1 MIRTLVGF
9 ALRNPWLVFLFA
21 LGLIAAGLVSF
32 KGLDIEAYPNPAPP
46 MVEVITQPNGSSA
59 EEVERYVTVPLEVGL
74 SGMPGLEHIR
84 SQSQFGLSDVKCYF
98 NWDTPY
104 GDARQEVI
112 NRLQFIQLQNGTQP
126 MLSPWNAIGEI
137 YRYQLDGEGYSSR
150 ELKTAEDW
158 ILERQFKQVPGVID
172 VVSFGGETKQY
183 HIGVDPFRLRGQGLS
198 LQQIIDAV
206 GKSNRNVGGQRLT
219 IGEQAYAV
227 RGLGLLRN
235 IHDIDSIV
243 LDTRNGTPIRVG
255 NVSNTEISY
264 APRLGIVGKD
274 RQPDIIEGIVL
285 MRYGGQTTPTLRG
298 IHDKVKEIEKNHLL
312 PPGMK
317 MKPYLDRG
325 DLVKVTTHTVFEN
338 MLIGMGLVTIVLL
351 LFLGNIRAALLT
363 ALNIPVSLLI
373 AFIGMVATGTPA
385 NLISLGAVDFGI
397 VVDSTVIMMENIF
410 HQLGRKEG
418 GSAIERIQG
427 SAREVGGPMF
437 FSTLIIAAAFLPLF
451 TMSGVSGVIF
461 APMAH
466 TYAFAIGGAIL
477 LALSLTPALASKVL
491 RVGTE
496 ERENQLMLRLHKLY
510 APLTALAIRKPWH
523 VTAAATLPVVFSLIA
538 IPWLG
543 GEFMPKLEEGN
554 FWIRATLPT
563 SISLEQ
569 SAKYVGRMRDIIRGC
584 PADESQPCTTAT
596 QRHPEVLTVISQLG
610 RPDDGT
616 DVSGFYN
623 IELLAPLVPFGQWK
637 HGVTKEKLTE
647 RLSLELHNAFPGV
660 VFNFSQAI
668 SDNVDEALSGIKGE
682 NSVKVFGP
690 DIRDNERKAHQ
701 VLDVLA
707 HVRGVADL
715 GLFSSLGQPNLQI
728 AIDRQACSRYGLNTG
743 DVDAVIQAAI
753 GGQAITQVYEGE
765 KLFDVV
771 VRWLEPYRSTE
782 EAIRQITVPTPDGK
796 HIPLSQLSKIT
807 KEEGPSVIY
816 REDVKRYSPVKF
828 SVRNRDLQ
836 STVREAQQ
844 AVSTKVKLPY
854 EMHLEWAGQI
864 GELKDAMGRLKV
876 IIPATLL
883 LITLLVFAA
892 VKGWTETAIV
902 VASIPLACSGGI
914 IALLLTHTTFSVSAA
929 MGFISIFG
937 IAIQDAILVV
947 TYFQRLRSDGLTIEE
962 AADRAAEKRFRP
974 CLMTTLVATL
984 GLLPA
989 ALSTEIGAQT
999 QRPLAVVV
1007 IGGALILALTT
1018 RVVKPALLVASRRWL
1033 ANPVA

>member
-1 MIRTLVGF
+1 
-9 ALRNPWLVFLFA
+9 
-21 LGLIAAGLVSF
+21 
-32 KGLDIEAYPNPAPP
+32 
-46 MVEVITQPNGSSA
+46 
-59 EEVERYVTVPLEVGL
+59 
-74 SGMPGLEHIR
+74 
-84 SQSQFGLSDVKCYF
+84 
-98 NWDTPY
+98 
-104 GDARQEVI
+104 
-112 NRLQFIQLQNGTQP
+112 
-126 MLSPWNAIGEI
+126 
-137 YRYQLDGEGYSSR
+137 
-150 ELKTAEDW
+150 
-158 ILERQFKQVPGVID
+158 
-172 VVSFGGETKQY
+172 
-183 HIGVDPFRLRGQGLS
+183 
-198 LQQIIDAV
+198 
-206 GKSNRNVGGQRLT
+206 
-219 IGEQAYAV
+219 
-227 RGLGLLRN
+227 
-235 IHDIDSIV
+235 
-243 LDTRNGTPIRVG
+243 
-255 NVSNTEISY
+255 
-264 APRLGIVGKD
+264 
-274 RQPDIIEGIVL
+274 
-285 MRYGGQTTPTLRG
+285 
-298 IHDKVKEIEKNHLL
+298 
-312 PPGMK
+312 
-317 MKPYLDRG
+317 
-325 DLVKVTTHTVFEN
+325 
-338 MLIGMGLVTIVLL
+338 
-351 LFLGNIRAALLT
+351 
-363 ALNIPVSLLI
+363 
-373 AFIGMVATGTPA
+373 
-385 NLISLGAVDFGI
+385 
-397 VVDSTVIMMENIF
+397 ME
-410 HQLGRKEG
+410 
-418 GSAIERIQG
+418 
-427 SAREVGGPMF
+427 
-437 FSTLIIAAAFLPLF
+437 
-451 TMSGVSGVIF
+451 
-461 APMAH
+461 
-466 TYAFAIGGAIL
+466 
-477 LALSLTPALASKVL
+477 
-491 RVGTE
+491 
-496 ERENQLMLRLHKLY
+496 
-510 APLTALAIRKPWH
+510 
-523 VTAAATLPVVFSLIA
+523 
-538 IPWLG
+538 
-543 GEFMPKLEEGN
+543 
-554 FWIRATLPT
+554 
-563 SISLEQ
+563 
-569 SAKYVGRMRDIIRGC
+569 
-584 PADESQPCTTAT
+584 
-596 QRHPEVLTVISQLG
+596 
-610 RPDDGT
+610 
-616 DVSGFYN
+616 
-623 IELLAPLVPFGQWK
+623 
-637 HGVTKEKLTE
+637 
-647 RLSLELHNAFPGV
+647 
-660 VFNFSQAI
+660 
-668 SDNVDEALSGIKGE
+668 
-682 NSVKVFGP
+682 
-690 DIRDNERKAHQ
+690 
-701 VLDVLA
+701 
-707 HVRGVADL
+707 
-715 GLFSSLGQPNLQI
+715 PNLQI